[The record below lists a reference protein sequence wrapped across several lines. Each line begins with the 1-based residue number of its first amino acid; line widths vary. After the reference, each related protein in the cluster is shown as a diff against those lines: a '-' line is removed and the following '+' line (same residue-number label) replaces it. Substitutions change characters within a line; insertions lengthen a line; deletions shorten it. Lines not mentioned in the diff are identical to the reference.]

1 MSGRVGSITTD
12 IIADG
17 LVFNMDPANRAST
30 IPSTSTTIC
39 KDTINLSVSGSFLGG
54 CEFSSENNGVWTFD
68 GVDEDSIKLNDTLDH
83 LPLGDNARTMCA
95 WAKPNSTGWGSVERG
110 MLQYGNFG
118 TAQLS
123 LISLTNL
130 GYFHFKGYN
139 RDVNFSLTDY
149 RDNQWHYFVAAYE
162 GSRIIHGYVD
172 GNFISTKT
180 IPTNILATISGDEN
194 FIGDYYDLGDNSWNG
209 LIGNCHIYNRALS
222 ANEVLHNY
230 NALKGRFGL

>member
-1 MSGRVGSITTD
+1 
-12 IIADG
+12 
-17 LVFNMDPANRAST
+17 
-30 IPSTSTTIC
+30 
-39 KDTINLSVSGSFLGG
+39 
-54 CEFSSENNGVWTFD
+54 
-68 GVDEDSIKLNDTLDH
+68 
-83 LPLGDNARTMCA
+83 
-95 WAKPNSTGWGSVERG
+95 

-130 GYFHFKGYN
+130 GYFHFKGYS
-139 RDVNFSLTDY
+139 RDVNFSSTDY

-180 IPTNILATISGDEN
+180 IPNNILATISGDEN
-194 FIGDYYDLGDNSWNG
+194 FIGEYYDSGDNSWNG

-222 ANEVLHNY
+222 STEVLHNY
-230 NALKGRFGL
+230 NALKGRFS